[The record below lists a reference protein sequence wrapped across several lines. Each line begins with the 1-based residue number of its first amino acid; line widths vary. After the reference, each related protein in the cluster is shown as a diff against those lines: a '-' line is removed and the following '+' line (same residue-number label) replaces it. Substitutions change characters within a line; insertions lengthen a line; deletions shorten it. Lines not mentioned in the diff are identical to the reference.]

1 MGLDVFAGATNQAV
15 LDAGEYDY
23 EQHRLSRA
31 FCDLLDRRWEGATTP
46 EIDQIGHLTG
56 VDISPLYAMAA
67 YQQPEDLAAHL
78 AYALDEEEATEI
90 AQQAAEAADAI
101 ADNIDRVLA
110 TVAAL
115 LAGLAT
121 LPDLP
126 ARLTP
131 TNTNPRYDLG
141 YFANFDQARWNRF
154 DNTFGEDLRHLHNF
168 LRYAKAHGSTTV
180 FFAYG

>member
-23 EQHRLSRA
+23 DQHRLSRA
-31 FCDLLDRRWEGATTP
+31 FCDLLDRQWAGTTTP

-90 AQQAAEAADAI
+90 AQQAAEAADAV
-101 ADNIDRVLA
+101 AGNIDRV
-110 TVAAL
+110 
-115 LAGLAT
+115 LAT

-131 TNTNPRYDLG
+131 TDTNPRYDLS